1 MTVPRCEPVSV
12 PCPYKEKLHKQF
24 CLFGTGSIQP
34 PADGQTE
41 PNQEEEEKEKEIPK
55 FGLNKD
61 GSLDWILTEIKRLEK
76 EGDLVQ

>member
-1 MTVPRCEPVSV
+1 MWSV
-12 PCPYKEKLHKQF
+12 LLDFRFRLKQMNF
-24 CLFGTGSIQP
+24 LTANQNVNN
-34 PADGQTE
+34 A
-41 PNQEEEEKEKEIPK
+41 QEEEKEIPK